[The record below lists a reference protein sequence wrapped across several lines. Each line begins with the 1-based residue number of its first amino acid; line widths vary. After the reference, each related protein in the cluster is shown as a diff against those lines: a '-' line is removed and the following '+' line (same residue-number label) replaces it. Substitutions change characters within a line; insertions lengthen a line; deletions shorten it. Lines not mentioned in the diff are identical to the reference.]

1 MSTPSGAP
9 HRHMNAGDAPNVQAA
24 VRASDAEREDTIAGL
39 HRALGQGRL
48 DLDETD
54 TRVAA
59 AYAARYRH
67 ELSPLLA
74 DLPDADGDGRP
85 SSAPGWGDIWW
96 SMVWRLRVVVFGPE
110 AGPPTA
116 QHGRWV
122 AAATALAVLWT
133 LFCAVLAAVAVAA

>member
-1 MSTPSGAP
+1 
-9 HRHMNAGDAPNVQAA
+9 MNAGDAPSVQAA
-24 VRASDAEREDTIAGL
+24 VRASDAEREDTIARL

-48 DLDETD
+48 DLDETG

-59 AYAARYRH
+59 AYAARYHH

-74 DLPDADGDGRP
+74 DLPDADGARRP